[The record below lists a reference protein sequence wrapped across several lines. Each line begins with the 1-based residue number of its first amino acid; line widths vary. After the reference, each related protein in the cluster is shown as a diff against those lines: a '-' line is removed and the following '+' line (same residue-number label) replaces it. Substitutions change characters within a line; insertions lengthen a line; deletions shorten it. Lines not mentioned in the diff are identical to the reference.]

1 MRFKR
6 PQVRYANTP
15 QPATPYQSAAQAWDE
30 RIGSARVQAKNWR
43 FMAFGCLTLAV
54 LMAGGLVW
62 RSAQSIVTPYVIEVD
77 NSGQVRAVGEAATPY
92 RPSDAQ
98 IAYHLGRFIGLVRS
112 LSIDPIVVRQNWL
125 DAYDYTTDKGAVV
138 LNEYARVNDPF
149 ARIGKESVTVQISSV
164 TRASDTSFNVRWTET
179 RFVNGALDR
188 TERWNAAHRAARAQK
203 PPGHLR
209 QRAVVEPRT
218 GSERRSKTMNDLF
231 RKSALPIMLL
241 ALTGCAT
248 QGKPPP
254 SISLDEPVQA
264 QPLPEPPTPVEVVAV
279 PQVLPMPAQMK
290 PVPDA
295 KSVAEPADE
304 TVRVSRANA
313 EARIAPTRE
322 GYVNAIQVWP
332 FTDGALYQ
340 VYAAVGRV
348 TVIALQPGEELV
360 TVAAGDTVRWIVGDT
375 SSGSGDA
382 LRVNVMVKP
391 IRSGLKTNLVI
402 TTSRRT
408 YLLELTST
416 EKTWMASLSWEYP
429 KDKMLA
435 LQRQAQAASAVA
447 PVDSGLSLEKIRFRY
462 AVSGSNPPWKPLRAF
477 DDGGK
482 VYIQFPPGIAQGELP
497 PLFVIGAQGDGQLV
511 NYRFRSPYYIVD
523 RLFGAAELRLGG
535 DKGDVVR
542 IERTDGV
549 SGGTRRN

>member
-1 MRFKR
+1 MNLSFRF
-6 PQVRYANTP
+6 Y
-15 QPATPYQSAAQAWDE
+15 
-30 RIGSARVQAKNWR
+30 
-43 FMAFGCLTLAV
+43 
-54 LMAGGLVW
+54 
-62 RSAQSIVTPYVIEVD
+62 
-77 NSGQVRAVGEAATPY
+77 
-92 RPSDAQ
+92 
-98 IAYHLGRFIGLVRS
+98 
-112 LSIDPIVVRQNWL
+112 
-125 DAYDYTTDKGAVV
+125 
-138 LNEYARVNDPF
+138 
-149 ARIGKESVTVQISSV
+149 
-164 TRASDTSFNVRWTET
+164 
-179 RFVNGALDR
+179 
-188 TERWNAAHRAARAQK
+188 
-203 PPGHLR
+203 
-209 QRAVVEPRT
+209 
-218 GSERRSKTMNDLF
+218 
-231 RKSALPIMLL
+231 ALPSILL
-241 ALTGCAT
+241 ASTVLFSGCAS

-264 QPLPEPPTPVEVVAV
+264 QPLPEPPAPVEVVAV
-279 PQVLPMPAQMK
+279 PEPLALPAQLK
-290 PVPDA
+290 QLPEVDTAPA
-295 KSVAEPADE
+295 EPEPADE
-304 TVRVSRANA
+304 KVRVSRANA

-340 VYAAVGRV
+340 VYAAPGRV
-348 TVIALQPGEELV
+348 TVVSLQPGEELV

-382 LRVNVMVKP
+382 LRVNVLVKP

-416 EKTWMASLSWEYP
+416 EKAWMASVSWDYP
-429 KDKMLA
+429 KDRMLA
-435 LQRQAQAASAVA
+435 LQRQSQAASAAA
-447 PVDSGLSLEKIRFRY
+447 PVDTGLSLEKIRFRY
-462 AVSGSNPPWKPLRAF
+462 AVSGGTPPWKPLRAF
-477 DDGGK
+477 DDGEK

-549 SGGTRRN
+549 ARRN

>member
-1 MRFKR
+1 M
-6 PQVRYANTP
+6 N
-15 QPATPYQSAAQAWDE
+15 
-30 RIGSARVQAKNWR
+30 
-43 FMAFGCLTLAV
+43 
-54 LMAGGLVW
+54 
-62 RSAQSIVTPYVIEVD
+62 
-77 NSGQVRAVGEAATPY
+77 
-92 RPSDAQ
+92 
-98 IAYHLGRFIGLVRS
+98 
-112 LSIDPIVVRQNWL
+112 LS
-125 DAYDYTTDKGAVV
+125 
-138 LNEYARVNDPF
+138 
-149 ARIGKESVTVQISSV
+149 
-164 TRASDTSFNVRWTET
+164 
-179 RFVNGALDR
+179 
-188 TERWNAAHRAARAQK
+188 
-203 PPGHLR
+203 
-209 QRAVVEPRT
+209 
-218 GSERRSKTMNDLF
+218 F
-231 RKSALPIMLL
+231 RKSALPVILL
-241 ALTGCAT
+241 ALAGCAT

-254 SISLDEPVQA
+254 TISLDEPVQA
-264 QPLPEPPTPVEVVAV
+264 QLLPESPKPVEIVTV
-279 PQVLPMPAQMK
+279 PEVLPMPAQMK
-290 PVPDA
+290 PLPDTGEA
-295 KSVAEPADE
+295 KSAAEPKDE
-304 TVRVSRANA
+304 ALRVSRANA

-348 TVIALQPGEELV
+348 TVVSLQPGEELV

-375 SSGSGDA
+375 SSGSGAD

-416 EKTWMASLSWEYP
+416 EKAWMASVSWEYP

-435 LQRQAQAASAVA
+435 LQRQAQAASAAA

-477 DDGGK
+477 DDGEK

-511 NYRFRSPYYIVD
+511 NYRFRPPYYIVD

-542 IERTDGV
+542 IERTDG
-549 SGGTRRN
+549 TRGK